1 MPAATYASILGRD
14 ETIVQPTPK
23 TEVVAVIDVVEVPA
37 AAEKKEYKNEVDPS
51 ALRLALNF
59 YDTKRSTITETTR
72 RSDLAKIFAETYPQ
86 TTIDFAVVLFALAKG
101 LRCVNVFNRGQNL
114 EWREPH
120 KQTLNKLRR
129 EMKKPVKVDHFDE
142 PAPTPVK
149 TAPVPAPTPS
159 APVKKAPETSKP
171 VEPIRQ
177 PKFEAETVKI
187 DSNDIL
193 GSMASI
199 IKQINLLDSEITELM
214 PFHEQHLLQI
224 ARIEKGQRTSITEK
238 LHDLHTG
245 QAKEIEMALDAMTS
259 EIAEL
264 KKRKNELCEKLSS
277 L

>member
-1 MPAATYASILGRD
+1 MPAATYAAILGRD
-14 ETIVQPTPK
+14 ETIAQPTPK

-37 AAEKKEYKNEVDPS
+37 AEKKEYKNEVDPS
-51 ALRLALNF
+51 ALRLALAF
-59 YDTKRSTITETTR
+59 YDAKRSTIIETTR
-72 RSDLAKIFAETYPQ
+72 RSDLAKIYADTYPQ
-86 TTIDFAVVLFALAKG
+86 TTTDFAVMLFALAKG

-120 KQTLNKLRR
+120 KQTINKMRR
-129 EMKKPVKVDHFDE
+129 EMKKPVQVERFDE
-142 PAPTPVK
+142 PAPTPTK
-149 TAPVPAPTPS
+149 AAPVPTPS

-171 VEPIRQ
+171 IEPIRQ
-177 PKFEAETVKI
+177 PKFEEEMKAV
-187 DSNDIL
+187 DSTDIL
-193 GSMASI
+193 GSMATI
-199 IKQINLLDSEITELM
+199 IKQISALDKEITELM

-238 LHDLHTG
+238 LHDLHSA

-264 KKRKNELCEKLSS
+264 KKKKNELCEKLSS